1 MHAWTHR
8 RVADEKALETI
19 KSNIMSNLDSERLE
33 QQVRF
38 SSLYTD
44 IRRCVEIAVRDNIS
58 YDKTVEEIM
67 KIVEPLIKENINHQ
81 KYVDELICKL
91 TSPTFITLK
100 DNNNFS
106 VFNPHNL

>member
-1 MHAWTHR
+1 MPAGNYR
-8 RVADEKALETI
+8 RVADEIL
-19 KSNIMSNLDSERLE
+19 IMSMSSNLDSEQLK

-67 KIVEPLIKENINHQ
+67 KIVEPLIKENLNHQ
-81 KYVDELICKL
+81 KYVNELVCKL